1 MGRQA
6 KTLNNKRRTYTE
18 KVSEIER
25 IIQKEK
31 DEKEKIQEK
40 HIKKS
45 LQDMKFLFNDL
56 IFKYKNVTPENV
68 LECCGFNVAETKEF
82 LNYIY
87 YDFDYDKLKT
97 NKRLSY
103 YMFESDRI
111 LIKLRNFK
119 EIEIPKKLKAKLT
132 KEISLRTSSS
142 VSITNKKD
150 DRAYTLYKVGTKVTF
165 SYYVPQAKLY
175 VFLFDN
181 THLFPLTED
190 EFEWI

>member
-87 YDFDYDKLKT
+87 YDFDYEYQKNENSTLISEKISIG
-97 NKRLSY
+97 NEL
-103 YMFESDRI
+103 I
-111 LIKLRNFK
+111 LNYQLNQPF
-119 EIEIPKKLKAKLT
+119 
-132 KEISLRTSSS
+132 
-142 VSITNKKD
+142 
-150 DRAYTLYKVGTKVTF
+150 
-165 SYYVPQAKLY
+165 
-175 VFLFDN
+175 
-181 THLFPLTED
+181 
-190 EFEWI
+190 